1 MENLE
6 QQIEEQNEMTFNQQM
21 KSYLLTTAKWGKFL
35 AIVGFI
41 IIALIAVASVGLII
55 GFEFL
60 REFGAAAVP
69 LSLLGVVYLFVAAI
83 YFIPTYY
90 LFQFS
95 EQIRLG
101 LQNGDAEVTQSA
113 FKNLKSLFKFTGILT
128 LIFVI
133 FYALLMIVFLPL
145 SMLMGQ

>member
-41 IIALIAVASVGLII
+41 IIALMAVASIGLII

-60 REFGAAAVP
+60 REFGATAVP
-69 LSLLGVVYLFVAAI
+69 LSLLGVIYLLVASI
-83 YFIPTYY
+83 YFIPTFY

-95 EQIRLG
+95 EQMREG
-101 LQNGDAEVTQSA
+101 LKNGNADTTQSA

-128 LIFVI
+128 LIFII
-133 FYALLMIVFLPL
+133 FYGLLMIVFLPL
-145 SMLMGQ
+145 AMVMGQ